1 MKYYV
6 DWFGDDN
13 LVFSTDYPHGDS
25 KYPHSVTAFM
35 ELPLTRGVEAQD
47 PLGQLGPALR
57 LRRRDGRRHY
67 GRELTAMGYTEES
80 LSEKGA
86 EIQAQLWGEQML
98 RGGGGGVPGAQLAP
112 EFFQLVRQFCF
123 GMFWGREGLD
133 VKHRSLV
140 TVSQLAALGKLEEL
154 KGHLR
159 GALNVG
165 WTKEELVEVMM
176 HTAVYCGVPAGVN
189 ALNAAAEVLQD

>member
-1 MKYYV
+1 M
-6 DWFGDDN
+6 
-13 LVFSTDYPHGDS
+13 S
-25 KYPHSVTAFM
+25 
-35 ELPLTRGVEAQD
+35 D
-47 PLGQLGPALR
+47 PSEWLAR
-57 LRRRDGRRHY
+57 
-67 GRELTAMGYTEES
+67 GRE
-80 LSEKGA
+80 
-86 EIQAQLWGEQML
+86 IQKKLWGA
-98 RGGGGGVPGAQLAP
+98 RVASGGAGPPGMQLAP

-189 ALNAAAEVLQD
+189 ALNAAAEVLQDA

>member
-1 MKYYV
+1 
-6 DWFGDDN
+6 
-13 LVFSTDYPHGDS
+13 
-25 KYPHSVTAFM
+25 
-35 ELPLTRGVEAQD
+35 
-47 PLGQLGPALR
+47 
-57 LRRRDGRRHY
+57 
-67 GRELTAMGYTEES
+67 MGYTEES

-123 GMFWGREGLD
+123 GMFWGREGLATCNLP
-133 VKHRSLV
+133 HPNS
-140 TVSQLAALGKLEEL
+140 AALGKLEEL

>member
-1 MKYYV
+1 
-6 DWFGDDN
+6 
-13 LVFSTDYPHGDS
+13 
-25 KYPHSVTAFM
+25 
-35 ELPLTRGVEAQD
+35 
-47 PLGQLGPALR
+47 
-57 LRRRDGRRHY
+57 
-67 GRELTAMGYTEES
+67 MGYTEES

-98 RGGGGGVPGAQLAP
+98 KGGGGGVPGAQLAP

-189 ALNAAAEVLQD
+189 ALNAAAEVLQDA

>member
-1 MKYYV
+1 
-6 DWFGDDN
+6 
-13 LVFSTDYPHGDS
+13 
-25 KYPHSVTAFM
+25 
-35 ELPLTRGVEAQD
+35 
-47 PLGQLGPALR
+47 
-57 LRRRDGRRHY
+57 
-67 GRELTAMGYTEES
+67 
-80 LSEKGA
+80 
-86 EIQAQLWGEQML
+86 
-98 RGGGGGVPGAQLAP
+98 
-112 EFFQLVRQFCF
+112 VRQFCF

-189 ALNAAAEVLQD
+189 ALNAAAEVLQDA